1 MVEMISEKMKALDDR
16 EKRISS
22 GESVEDHP
30 EIGKIIEVSLICAK
44 CGVTGLGEAGDD
56 CPMCKANYKT
66 KLAQE
71 SIKEAERET

>member
-1 MVEMISEKMKALDDR
+1 MISEKMMALDDR

-22 GESVEDHP
+22 GESVGDHP
-30 EIGKIIEVSLICAK
+30 EIGKIIEVSVICTK
-44 CGVTGLGEAGDD
+44 CRVTGLGKVGDD

-71 SIKEAERET
+71 SLKEAERET